1 MNMLKH
7 LTRIILTALAG
18 AWIAGCANY
27 DSLDERITEIEDRV
41 QSLTYIPK
49 YSDEVERSCFF
60 VVGGELKKYDD
71 LTLRFKV
78 KPLSAAGNITKEQVT
93 AEAVYTLT
101 KASAGDLE
109 PLTVKGVTSDAKTGI
124 LTVVIDPYT
133 LFENSSQS
141 GLETKVS
148 VTVTDQSGL
157 YDIATDYVTVELVKD
172 PGVLSYRTTDNSK
185 ISLAVFNPDGNENEL
200 LDEFS
205 DYKFTVFSLNDVSLL
220 ELGDDSKDFL
230 THLSINKP
238 IKIESGKGYFED
250 FTNLKSVDLN
260 LLDIRNVSD
269 LGYMFRNCTSLT
281 SLKLSEWDT
290 HNVTDMSSM
299 FRNCTSLKSL
309 KLSEWDTRN
318 VTDMSSMFFDCSKL
332 TSLDLS
338 EWDTHNVTDMS
349 SMFIGC
355 TSLTSLDL
363 NKWDTRNV
371 TDMGGMFYSCE
382 SLTSLDL
389 SEWDTRNVTKMGLMF
404 IYCKSLTSLDM
415 SGWDTHN
422 VTNMRS
428 MFKGCAFESLDL
440 SVLDTQNVTNME
452 TMFYSCTKLTS
463 LDLSGWNLQ
472 NVTNTY
478 YMFLYCGNLRTITM
492 KGCDDDSV
500 KKIENALTEA
510 GIRKKVTIVRE

>member
-1 MNMLKH
+1 MLKH

-41 QSLTYIPK
+41 QSLTHIPT

-78 KPLSAAGNITKEQVT
+78 KPLSAAGNITKDQVS

-109 PLTVKGVTSDAKTGI
+109 PLTVKSVTSDAKTGI

-157 YDIATDYVTVELVKD
+157 YDIATDYVAVELVKD

-185 ISLAVFNPDGNENEL
+185 ISLAVLNPDGNENEL

-220 ELGDDSKDFL
+220 ELGDDGKESL

-238 IKIESGKGYFED
+238 IKIESGKRYFED
-250 FTNLKSVDLN
+250 FTNLKSADLN
-260 LLDIRNVSD
+260 LLDIRNVSN
-269 LGYMFRNCTSLT
+269 LGYMFRNCTSLK

-299 FRNCTSLKSL
+299 F
-309 KLSEWDTRN
+309 
-318 VTDMSSMFFDCSKL
+318 FDCSQL

-349 SMFIGC
+349 LMFIGC

-371 TDMGGMFYSCE
+371 TDMGAMFDYCE

-404 IYCKSLTSLDM
+404 IGCTSLTSLDL

-422 VTNMRS
+422 VTNMWS
-428 MFKGCAFESLDL
+428 MFRGCAFESLDL
-440 SVLDTQNVTNME
+440 SILDTQNVTNME
-452 TMFYSCTKLTS
+452 MMFYSCTKLTS